1 MKSIK
6 NAAKK
11 ILNVLFPFLSRHPLL
26 KKVSLA
32 FMSLFPGLKA
42 RILRYKRK
50 QEVFGDK
57 QAFLEYGFGNME
69 IDGVWMVKEDGK
81 ITFDYPDDDF
91 PNIDIYIE
99 GHIYHEDYKV
109 SVSIGGKEAAIWR
122 AGVPLVLSVP
132 KWVCQA
138 GKHIELCF
146 HIPDLKS
153 PMELGIS
160 EDERKL
166 GLFIRNMKVN
176 GLGYEIVLGPI
187 LTEKGQYFY
196 SYLSK
201 AVSRK
206 AGNICA

>member
-1 MKSIK
+1 MKSLK
-6 NAAKK
+6 NTAKK
-11 ILNVLFPFLSRHPLL
+11 ILNFLFPFLSRHPFL
-26 KKVSLA
+26 KKVSLT
-32 FMSLFPGLKA
+32 FMGLFPGLKA

-50 QEVFGDK
+50 QGGFGNK
-57 QAFLEYGFGNME
+57 QAFLEYGFGSME

-81 ITFDYPDDDF
+81 ITLDYPDDDF
-91 PNIDIYIE
+91 PNVDICIE
-99 GHIYHEDYKV
+99 GHIYHKDYRV
-109 SVSIGGKEAAIWR
+109 SVSVGGEEAAIWR

-132 KWVCQA
+132 KAACQA
-138 GKHIELCF
+138 GKYIELCF

-153 PMELGIS
+153 PLELGVS

-166 GLFIRNMKVN
+166 GLFIGNMKVN
-176 GLGYEIVLGPI
+176 GLDHEIVLGPI

-196 SYLSK
+196 SYLSE